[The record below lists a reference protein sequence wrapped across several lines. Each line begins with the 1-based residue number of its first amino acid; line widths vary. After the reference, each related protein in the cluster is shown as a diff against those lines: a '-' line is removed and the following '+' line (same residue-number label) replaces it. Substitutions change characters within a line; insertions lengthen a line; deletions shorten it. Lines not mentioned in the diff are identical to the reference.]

1 MLPSSIAVA
10 IAIEAVLLAAATAW
24 FGQPGRALVPLAPLI
39 AVLMLGAVVLRLC
52 DTVAWLRQFY
62 RPILIAGIIST
73 SLVLI
78 HARIFPTLAASD
90 WSWLASFANITDV
103 YAEQPHTE
111 LGLIALSVVLWL
123 FAERIVQ
130 NAGEYEQRRNAFL
143 RLFAVMVGAVIVGIW
158 SAQGNGQLS
167 VDLALLLPAYVLCG
181 LLMMGQV
188 RLAEIRARMMR
199 AGNADRRSLGIW
211 HLVTGGL
218 IAVTLLLVFI
228 ATGIFYGGAY
238 SNAINAFADVLGS
251 IIDLVALVF
260 GVLTAP
266 FVALL
271 SNLFV
276 PRASSSSS
284 PLQTCRLLPTL
295 TPQPSTGG
303 PVPTPIPQGTNT
315 SCTPTGQQPT
325 FLSTAV
331 DHEIFAIVLFVVLVG
346 VALFLLL
353 CKLWQREE
361 QSPEEYEEFREA
373 LTSREKLPMPRPAL
387 APVAEPVPA
396 GSVREVYR
404 DFLQRGAQIGLA
416 READET
422 PAEYAARVQ
431 PMLKM
436 LADDPP
442 AREVT
447 ALTAAYEE
455 ERYGAVAPTPG
466 RLAQAQA
473 ALKRIAATLGNVVR
487 ARN

>member
-10 IAIEAVLLAAATAW
+10 IASEAVLLAAATAW
-24 FGQPGRALVPLAPLI
+24 FGDPGRALVPLAPL
-39 AVLMLGAVVLRLC
+39 VLILVLAAVVLRLC
-52 DTVAWLRQFY
+52 DSVARLRALY
-62 RPILIAGIIST
+62 RPVLIAGIIGT

-78 HARIFPTLAASD
+78 HARVFPALAAND
-90 WSWLASFANITDV
+90 WSWLASFANITNV

-167 VDLALLLPAYVLCG
+167 VALALLLPGYVLCG

-211 HLVTGGL
+211 HLVTAGL
-218 IAVTLLLVFI
+218 IAVTLLLVFV

-238 SNAINAFADVLGS
+238 SNAITAFADALGA

-276 PRASSSSS
+276 PRASSSTS
-284 PLQTCRLLPTL
+284 PLQTCRLLPTI
-295 TPQPSTGG
+295 TPQPTTGG
-303 PVPTPIPQGTNT
+303 PVPTPIPQGNNT
-315 SCTPTGQQPT
+315 HCTPTGQQPT
-325 FLSTAV
+325 FLSAATN
-331 DHEIFAIVLFVVLVG
+331 HEIYAAILFIVLVG

-353 CKLWQREE
+353 RRLWQRDE
-361 QSPEEYEEFREA
+361 QPPEEYEEFREA
-373 LTSREKLPMPRPAL
+373 LTRREKLAAPRPAPTL
-387 APVAEPVPA
+387 VAEPVPA
-396 GSVREVYR
+396 GSVRAVYR

-431 PMLKM
+431 PLLKM

-447 ALTAAYEE
+447 ALTDAYEE

-473 ALKRIAATLGNVVR
+473 ALKRIAATLGNMVR